1 MLGETEIRRT
11 RTKRGIGKPSRLLFM
26 DSDDVPPPPPPVGI
40 PDSTDELPAPPPP
53 EVSPPPE
60 SRRLQT
66 RAFLKS
72 FRGERDSSDA
82 TSSKDDATTINDWV
96 QEAGLGTIPNLSE
109 TLFEKAGTLDN
120 LRRMGL
126 AERDE
131 MRDRY
136 MRALADAENAR
147 KRGERDR
154 REAEQYGSTRLARDL
169 LPVYDN
175 LKRALTA
182 VPEELKTQAAAL
194 TEGVE
199 LTLRELTNVMTK
211 HGVKPIAPPI
221 GDIFDAQTMEAMF
234 EAPLPGTKVGTII
247 QVMTEGFM
255 LHDRLLRAAQVG
267 VSSNTQG

>member
-1 MLGETEIRRT
+1 MADDMTSKEDLE
-11 RTKRGIGKPSRLLFM
+11 SQDF
-26 DSDDVPPPPPPVGI
+26 DSEVEN
-40 PDSTDELPAPPPP
+40 DELIA
-53 EVSPPPE
+53 
-60 SRRLQT
+60 
-66 RAFLKS
+66 A
-72 FRGERDSSDA
+72 
-82 TSSKDDATTINDWV
+82 
-96 QEAGLGTIPNLSE
+96 
-109 TLFEKAGTLDN
+109 
-120 LRRMGL
+120 L

-147 KRGERDR
+147 KRGDRDR

-182 VPEELKTQAAAL
+182 VPDELKAQAAAL

-199 LTLRELTNVMTK
+199 LTLRELTSVMTK
-211 HGVKPIAPPI
+211 HGVKPITPQI
-221 GDIFDAQTMEAMF
+221 GDAFDAQTMEAMF
-234 EAPLPGTKVGTII
+234 EAPLPGTKVGAII

-255 LHDRLLRAAQVG
+255 LHDRLLRPAQVG